1 MTLILIYL
9 SVTLLVMYSEAI
21 DTYRARAKYKLLESV
36 VFSVSWPLSLPL
48 SIYSVWKELK

>member
-21 DTYRARAKYKLLESV
+21 DTYRAKAKYKLLESV
-36 VFSVSWPLSLPL
+36 IFSFSWPVSLPL
-48 SIYSVWKELK
+48 AIYSVWKELK